1 MLSRLYSVC
10 RVAALCCLP
19 ALAAMCPLSGR
30 AQSATL
36 TADTAVTTGRPS
48 VNFGTLSNLYVNSGS
63 TALLRFDLGTLPANL
78 IASQVSRA
86 TLRVYVNRVNTPG
99 IIGVAPVSA
108 PWAESAVTSQTMP
121 AIDSVA
127 QVAAAADEGQYVTL
141 DITSLVQSWI
151 KSPST
156 NFGVALSSTTAD
168 VALDS
173 KENDTTAH
181 AAELQIALLSG
192 TQGPA
197 GPQGPKGDS
206 GATGAGGAT
215 GPQGLPGPQGS
226 AGPTG
231 PAGPQG
237 PKGDKGDPGTGTGLQ
252 YRGAWT
258 SAIAYATN
266 DVVTYGGAAWVS
278 TVNSNVGNVPSTG
291 VGWGLL
297 LPAAT
302 GSTGTG
308 GLTFAGAY
316 ASPANYGAN
325 AVVTFANAAWVS
337 LHDSNHG
344 NTPGNSATDWAVL
357 VPAAASGT
365 STTTVING
373 LLFAGA
379 YASTTNYATNQVVTW
394 QSAAWVSLHDGNH
407 GHTPDA
413 SPSDWALL
421 VPASNNPASI
431 TTVIDGLLYDG
442 TYSSVTNYATNH
454 VVTWANTAWV
464 SLHDSNHGN
473 TPGTT
478 PADWATL
485 VPAAVGIQGPQ
496 GLAGATGPQGPQG
509 ERGYTGATGAQG
521 DRGAIG
527 ATGRPGFVY
536 QGPYASTTNYTSG
549 DVVLWQGGSW
559 ASLVDSNHGNTPD
572 ASPADWGALTS
583 QGPQGAKG
591 DTGAQGPQ
599 GIQGPYGQVGAAGP
613 QGPTGPQGSPGPQ
626 GAPGRDGAQGPQGD
640 RGVVGPQGTAGPV
653 GLTWQGTYASTT
665 NYATNDAVA
674 WQGQTWLSLHGTN
687 HGNTP
692 DASPQDWTLLAA
704 QGATGAQGP
713 QGAQGMQGP
722 IGVTGQQGA
731 KGDPGDVGP
740 QGAVGLPGMQYQGA
754 YSSATNYALHDAV
767 TYAGGTWISLQTA
780 NHGNAP
786 GLSPPWWQQIAAP
799 GAQGSTGPQGAKG
812 DVGDPGPQGLQG
824 IVGPAGPQGKP
835 VHFLG
840 AWSPTA
846 AYITGDAV
854 SYSGSAYIAAA
865 AVTGNSP
872 GVDPAWQLLAQ
883 KGDAGPTGSQGV
895 QGAIG
900 PQGPAG
906 NTGATGST
914 GEPGLRWQG
923 AWSASSGYSVGDA
936 VSLNGSAYISTSN
949 VNTGVTPGTGPQW
962 SLLASA
968 GATGATGA
976 AGASGLNG
984 SNGAAATV
992 QVGTVTTGAAGS
1004 SVSVQNSGTAS
1015 AAVLSFSIPQGATG
1029 AAGTPGLTW
1038 RGTWSAGTGYGKGD
1052 VVFRNGS
1059 AYVSLHPEN
1068 TADPVVSVANS
1079 TGDWQVLVSQGSPGA
1094 ATVDLGTVTGGA
1106 VAAVT
1111 NSGTQNAAV
1120 LNFTLPRGD
1129 TGATGPA
1136 GLTFQGAWL
1145 AGNSYPATS
1154 VVTFNGSAYIA
1165 IASSNGVHPVGDAG
1179 SAAAWAVL
1187 AAKGDT
1193 GTNGQ
1198 PGTTPTVTVFATHTG
1213 VAGTAA
1219 AVTNVGTPTDVR
1231 LDITIPRGDTG
1242 ATGATGATGPAGNG
1256 SNGGGVLFTTVHTV
1270 PTGTA
1275 QFHNPTADRTGVTET
1290 GAILA
1295 FLPSTC
1301 NLASVTVYNFG
1312 PATTAGQP
1320 TNASLTI
1327 RTGTPGNM
1335 TSNPATACTAPP
1347 NTTTTCTGPG
1357 LLGSGNFVSFVL
1369 SSVSTVT
1376 TYVYTQFTCN

>member
-1 MLSRLYSVC
+1 MLLRLYSVC
-10 RVAALCCLP
+10 RVAVRCCLP
-19 ALAAMCPLSGR
+19 AFAAACSLAVH

-36 TADTAVTTGRPS
+36 AADTAVTTARPS

-99 IIGVAPVSA
+99 VIGVASVSA
-108 PWAESAVTSQTMP
+108 AWAESAVTSQTKP
-121 AIDSVA
+121 AVA
-127 QVAAAADEGQYVTL
+127 PVTQVAAVTDEGQYVTL
-141 DITSLVQSWI
+141 DITALVQSWI
-151 KSPST
+151 NSPST
-156 NFGVALSSTTAD
+156 NFGLALSSTTAD

-197 GPQGPKGDS
+197 GLQGPRGDS
-206 GATGAGGAT
+206 GATGAAGPT
-215 GPQGLPGPQGS
+215 GPQGLPGPPGV
-226 AGPTG
+226 AGATG
-231 PAGPQG
+231 AQG
-237 PKGDKGDPGTGTGLQ
+237 PKGDKGDPGNGTGLQ
-252 YRGAWT
+252 YRGAWA

-278 TVNSNVGNVPSTG
+278 TVNSNVGNAPSTG

-316 ASPANYGAN
+316 ASTADYAAN

-337 LHDSNHG
+337 LHDSNRG
-344 NTPGNSATDWAVL
+344 NTPGSAATDWAVL

-365 STTTVING
+365 STTTIING

-379 YASTTNYATNQVVTW
+379 YASTMNYATNQVVTW
-394 QSAAWVSLHDGNH
+394 QSAAWVSLHDSNH
-407 GHTPDA
+407 GNTPDA
-413 SPSDWALL
+413 SPSDWAVL

-431 TTVIDGLLYDG
+431 TTVIKGLLYDG
-442 TYSSVTNYATNH
+442 AYSSVTNYATNH

-473 TPGTT
+473 SPDTAS
-478 PADWATL
+478 ADWAML
-485 VPAAVGIQGPQ
+485 VPAAVGLQGPQ

-509 ERGYTGATGAQG
+509 ERGYTGATGPQG
-521 DRGAIG
+521 ERGAVG

-536 QGPYASTTNYTSG
+536 QGLYASATNYTSG

-572 ASPADWGALTS
+572 ASPTAWGALTS
-583 QGPQGAKG
+583 QGPRGATG
-591 DTGAQGPQ
+591 DAGAQGPQ

-613 QGPTGPQGSPGPQ
+613 QGLTGPQGSPGPQ

-640 RGVVGPQGTAGPV
+640 RGLTGPQGVAGPV
-653 GLTWQGTYASTT
+653 GLTWQGTYASAT

-687 HGNTP
+687 HGNAP
-692 DASPQDWTLLAA
+692 DASPLDWALLAA

-713 QGAQGMQGP
+713 QGAQGTQGP
-722 IGVTGQQGA
+722 QGSAGPQGA
-731 KGDPGDVGP
+731 KGDPGDIGP
-740 QGAVGLPGMQYQGA
+740 QGAEGHPGMQYQGA

-767 TYAGGTWISLQTA
+767 AYAGGTWISLQAA
-780 NHGNAP
+780 NHGNTP

-812 DVGDPGPQGLQG
+812 DAGDPGPPGPQG
-824 IVGPAGPQGKP
+824 IVGPAGPQGQP

-840 AWSPTA
+840 AWSPVAT
-846 AYITGDAV
+846 YVTGDAV

-865 AVTGNSP
+865 AATGNPP
-872 GVDPAWQLLAQ
+872 GIDPAWQLLAQ
-883 KGDAGPTGSQGV
+883 KGDAGATGSPGV

-906 NTGATGST
+906 SAGATGATGT
-914 GEPGLRWQG
+914 PGLRWQG
-923 AWSASSGYSVGDA
+923 AWSASAGYSVGDA
-936 VSLNGSAYISTSN
+936 VSLDGSAYISTSN
-949 VNTGVTPGTGPQW
+949 VNRGVTPGVGPQW

-976 AGASGLNG
+976 PGASGLNG
-984 SNGAAATV
+984 SDGAAATV

-1004 SVSVQNSGTAS
+1004 TASVQNSGTGS
-1015 AAVLSFSIPQGATG
+1015 AAVLNFSIPQGATG

-1038 RGTWSAGTGYGKGD
+1038 QGSWSAGTGYGKGD

-1059 AYVSLHPEN
+1059 AYVSVHPEN

-1094 ATVDLGTVTGGA
+1094 ATVVIGTVSGGTA
-1106 VAAVT
+1106 AAVT
-1111 NSGTQNAAV
+1111 NSGTQNSAV

-1136 GLTFQGAWL
+1136 GLTFQGEWL
-1145 AGNSYPATS
+1145 MGTSYPVTS
-1154 VVTFNGSAYIA
+1154 IVTYGGSAYVA
-1165 IASSNGVHPVGDAG
+1165 IASSNSVHPVADAG

-1187 AAKGDT
+1187 ATKGDT
-1193 GTNGQ
+1193 GATGL
-1198 PGTTPTVTVFATHTG
+1198 PGIAPTVAVSATHTG
-1213 VAGTAA
+1213 AAGTAA
-1219 AVTNVGTPTDVR
+1219 VVTNVGTAMDVK

-1242 ATGATGATGPAGNG
+1242 ATGATGPAGSG
-1256 SNGGGVLFTTVHTV
+1256 SSGGGALFTTVHTV
-1270 PTGTA
+1270 PTGPA
-1275 QFHNPTADRTGVTET
+1275 QFHNPTADKTGTSET
-1290 GAILA
+1290 GAVLG

-1301 NLASVTVYNFG
+1301 NLASITVYNFA
-1312 PATTAGQP
+1312 PATTGGQP

-1327 RTGTPGNM
+1327 RTGTPGHM
-1335 TSNPATACTAPP
+1335 TPNPGTACIAAP

-1357 LLGSGNFVSFVL
+1357 LLGSDMFVSLLL